1 MPNGQEF
8 ARSKPGVY
16 PEQTRSLP
24 GANSE
29 AETGQAKKN
38 VNLRGYGIF
47 SSIFLLQTGKKRIF
61 AAYMSVSLVTSMPM
75 YVCAFWSVLFLLDV
89 VEKRQTSKKR
99 LLAYMVAA
107 TLLYAGHYVFFGRM
121 TAIQPMADTV
131 YCTVNLAVFPLYY
144 IYLKELTEPEWN
156 HRWQW
161 LLLVPAALA
170 GITVGLLYVLMSPE
184 ETIQFIDEY
193 LYHNRFSTL
202 SGLGWW
208 QAAVHGTVKTV
219 FALMIPPILTMGFI
233 KIRRYEQAVEQ
244 NYANTDDKRLPL
256 VKAVLVLFVATSLLS
271 FGANLMG
278 RHHFTS
284 SLWLLLMPSLL
295 FSGLQ
300 FLLGYAG
307 YRQQFTIRDLLSDLG
322 ITAPSTPQVAN
333 EGNDDEA
340 AQRANLDE
348 LAQQIIGIV
357 NHNRLYLQPNL
368 KITDVAALLHTNRT
382 YVSRVLKEDM
392 GTTFADFINRQR
404 IDYAC
409 QLMEQQPEMGAAEV
423 ARQSGFSS
431 QSSFYRNY
439 KLFKGHPPKE
449 NQATP

>member
-1 MPNGQEF
+1 M
-8 ARSKPGVY
+8 
-16 PEQTRSLP
+16 L
-24 GANSE
+24 
-29 AETGQAKKN
+29 
-38 VNLRGYGIF
+38 VN
-47 SSIFLLQTGKKRIF
+47 
-61 AAYMSVSLVTSMPM
+61 LVTSMPM

-107 TLLYAGHYVFFGRM
+107 TLLYAGHYVFFSRI
-121 TAIQPMADTV
+121 TSVQPIADTV

-156 HRWQW
+156 HRWRW

-170 GITVGLLYVLMSPE
+170 GLTVGLLYALMSPE
-184 ETIQFIDEY
+184 ETTQFIDEY

-208 QAAVHGTVKTV
+208 QAAVHCTVKTA
-219 FALMIPPILTMGFI
+219 FALMIPPILLMGFS

-244 NYANTDDKRLPL
+244 NYADTDDKRLPL
-256 VKAVLVLFVATSLLS
+256 VKAVLILFVATSLLS
-271 FGANLMG
+271 FGANLTG
-278 RHHFTS
+278 RHPFTS
-284 SLWLLLMPSLL
+284 SLWLLLVPALL
-295 FSGLQ
+295 FSTLQ

-307 YRQQFTIRDLLSDLG
+307 YRQQFTIRDLLSDMG
-322 ITAPSTPQVAN
+322 ITAPGTRQ
-333 EGNDDEA
+333 EDDERGDDEGTQPA
-340 AQRANLDE
+340 TLAE
-348 LAQQIIGIV
+348 LAQQITDIV
-357 NHNRLYLQPNL
+357 NRHQLYLQPNL

-404 IDYAC
+404 IDYASK
-409 QLMEQQPEMGAAEV
+409 LMEQQPELGASEV

-439 KLFKGHPPKE
+439 KLYKGHPPKE
-449 NQATP
+449 DHPTP